1 MKMDIKLNND
11 NKEIGHGLFIAGL
24 TILTLAII
32 SQTVFV
38 ESVNTVLAQQQQ
50 QQQQQQSHVEVEE
63 EKEVGQQGNQTS
75 IAHNAKG
82 HESHQVI
89 IFQDS
94 SDGLTYSG
102 TVTFNL
108 SKPAD
113 VISFEEVTED
123 PTNATKK
130 IWEVG
135 DKKYVP
141 NTLLKNVTNGSVNFN
156 GSGILAHST
165 QDDVYTG
172 SYTVN
177 DTATRNP

>member
-1 MKMDIKLNND
+1 MKM
-11 NKEIGHGLFIAGL
+11 NKKQSYANKVLLFCGLFIAGL
-24 TILTLAII
+24 TILTFAI
-32 SQTVFV
+32 SQMVFL
-38 ESVNTVLAQQQQ
+38 ENTNMVLAQQQQ
-50 QQQQQQSHVEVEE
+50 V
-63 EKEVGQQGNQTS
+63 NQTS
-75 IAHNAKG
+75 NAHNAKG

-113 VISFEEVTED
+113 VISFEEVTEA
-123 PTNATKK
+123 PTNETKK

-165 QDDVYTG
+165 LSDVYTG
-172 SYTVN
+172 SFTVN
-177 DTATRNP
+177 DTTTSNP

>member
-1 MKMDIKLNND
+1 MKMKTRQNHV
-11 NKEIGHGLFIAGL
+11 NKVFAYGLFIAGL
-24 TILTLAII
+24 TVLTLAI
-32 SQTVFV
+32 SQIVIV
-38 ESVNTVLAQQQQ
+38 ENVNVVLAQQQ
-50 QQQQQQSHVEVEE
+50 V
-63 EKEVGQQGNQTS
+63 NQTS

-89 IFQDS
+89 IFQNS

-113 VISFEEVTED
+113 VISFEEVTENPD
-123 PTNATKK
+123 NATKK

-135 DKKYVP
+135 DKKFVP

-156 GSGILAHST
+156 GSGILAHNTLS
-165 QDDVYTG
+165 DAYTG
-172 SYTVN
+172 SFTVN
-177 DTATRNP
+177 DTSTSNP